1 MQKKNV
7 NALTQIVSIA
17 VLLFAPSAFAQSEV
31 APGIHLIRGRFVPG
45 TQPDGNTVI
54 FHAPDGLVVMDTG
67 RHVQHTQSLLDFA
80 ASEKASIAA
89 VVNSHWHLDHIG
101 GNDLVRR
108 AFPKVTIYASNALA
122 AARTGFLA
130 NYHRQLEEMIA
141 AKTTAPDA
149 AARFRTELALID
161 DAAHLAPDVVIDAP
175 GMRKIAGRE
184 FEVGLERYA
193 VTAGDV
199 WLFDTQSGVLAS
211 GDLVTLPAPFLDTAC
226 APRWKESLD
235 RIGKK
240 NFELLIPGHGPPM
253 THRQFDVYRA
263 AFTSLLQCAGSD
275 AKKASCVDGWINGIA
290 PLIRPDEQAFTR
302 NLMDYYVDVL
312 RLPAAEAAKLCKG

>member
-1 MQKKNV
+1 MRGKNAKV
-7 NALTQIVSIA
+7 LQLLSFA
-17 VLLFAPSAFAQSEV
+17 VLFGTCSALAQSEV
-31 APGIHLIRGRFVPG
+31 APGIQLIRGRFVPG

-54 FHAPDGLVVMDTG
+54 FAAPDGLVVMDTG
-67 RHVQHTQSLLDFA
+67 RHAQHTQTLLDFA
-80 ASEKASIAA
+80 AAEKAPIAA

-101 GNDLVRR
+101 GNALVRR
-108 AFPKVTIYASNALA
+108 AFPKVTIYASDALA
-122 AARTGFLA
+122 EARTGFLA
-130 NYHRQLEEMIA
+130 NYHRQLEEMIV

-149 AARFRTELALID
+149 ASRFRTELALID

-175 GMRKIAGRE
+175 GVRKIAERE

-199 WLFDTQSGVLAS
+199 WLFDRQSGVLAS

-235 RIGKK
+235 RIGRK
-240 NFELLIPGHGPPM
+240 NFELLIPGHGPPL

-263 AFTSLLQCAGSD
+263 AFGSLLQCAGSD
-275 AKKASCVDGWINGIA
+275 ATKASCIDGWINGIA

-302 NLMDYYVDVL
+302 SLMDYYVDVL
-312 RLPAAEAAKLCKG
+312 RKPAAEAAKLCKG

>member
-1 MQKKNV
+1 M
-7 NALTQIVSIA
+7 ALQRMISIA
-17 VLLFAPSAFAQSEV
+17 ALLLASSAFARSEV

-54 FHAPDGLVVMDTG
+54 FAAPDGLVVVDTG
-67 RHVQHTQSLLDFA
+67 RHAQHTQTLLDFA
-80 ASEKASIAA
+80 ASEKTPIAA

-101 GNDLVRR
+101 GNDLVRH
-108 AFPKVTIYASNALA
+108 AFPKVTIYASDALA

-130 NYHRQLEEMIA
+130 SYHRQLEEMIA
-141 AKTTAPDA
+141 SKTTTPEA
-149 AARFRTELALID
+149 AARFRTEAALID
-161 DAAHLAPDVVIDAP
+161 DAAQLAPDIVIDTP
-175 GMRKIAGRE
+175 GVRKIAGRE
-184 FEVGLERYA
+184 FEVGLERFA

-199 WLFDTQSGVLAS
+199 WLFDRQGGVLAS

-240 NFELLIPGHGPPM
+240 NFELLIPGHGPPL

-263 AFTSLLQCAGSD
+263 AFSNLLQCASSD
-275 AKKASCVDGWINGIA
+275 ATKASCIDRWINGIA
-290 PLIRPDEQAFTR
+290 PLIRPDEQTFTR
-302 NLMDYYVDVL
+302 SLMDYYVDVL
-312 RLPAAEAAKLCKG
+312 RRPVAETAKLCKG